1 MHAARAVRQ
10 RTCRAQRSIQKIL
23 QGKPKIKLVQ
33 PPPSAL
39 LEHVE
44 ENGAERGGIVNG
56 EDARQVTV
64 RLKNIPI
71 GLEASVAP
79 AFRLAFGP
87 RRQCAAM

>member
-1 MHAARAVRQ
+1 MDECTEHIFAPAGDVLPPAKQ
-10 RTCRAQRSIQKIL
+10 
-23 QGKPKIKLVQ
+23 
-33 PPPSAL
+33 PPSAL

-44 ENGAERGGIVNG
+44 EDGAERGGIVNG

-87 RRQCAAM
+87 RRQCATM

>member
-1 MHAARAVRQ
+1 LHAARAVRQ

-33 PPPSAL
+33 PPPTAL
-39 LEHVE
+39 LKRVE
-44 ENGAERGGIVNG
+44 EDGAERGGIVNG

-64 RLKNIPI
+64 RLNNIPS
-71 GLEASVAP
+71 GLEASVAH